1 MYLKMAKENP
11 GFNYE
16 TMRATMP
23 YLNMIDI
30 MPSEFKVQS
39 RVKLK

>member
-1 MYLKMAKENP
+1 MAKENP
-11 GFNYE
+11 GFNYQ

-30 MPSEFKVQS
+30 S
-39 RVKLK
+39 LLDL